1 MAKFD
6 FKSAIKKSIALLNA
20 RLTKKT
26 FKRWI
31 LILKSAK
38 KIFGIFD
45 LCLCSNMETKNF
57 LEKLNAK
64 NIKF

>member
-6 FKSAIKKSIALLNA
+6 FKSASKKIPIALLNA

-38 KIFGIFD
+38 KFLGYLICVYVQIWKQRIF
-45 LCLCSNMETKNF
+45 
-57 LEKLNAK
+57 
-64 NIKF
+64 